1 LTKLAF
7 VNRYSNLKFQPFSN
21 RKNLKYKIINEQSE
35 IYMPLTIINS
45 FASWVLK
52 QRIHQI
58 ELFLKYPNEVQEEL
72 LMNLIQSSKNT
83 VLGKEY
89 DYASINSYATF
100 ADRIPIS
107 TYEELQPLI
116 ERTRKGEQNVFWE
129 TPIKWFAKSSG
140 TTNAKSKFIPVSNE
154 ALEDCHYKG
163 SKDLLC
169 LYLNNNEESELFL
182 GKSLRLGGSSQIY
195 EDNNTFFGDL
205 SAILIENMPIWA
217 EFSSTPSSKISLM
230 SEWET
235 KIAAIINETKNEN
248 VTSFAGVPSWMLVLM
263 NKMLEETGK
272 GNLFEI
278 WPNLEVYF
286 HGGVNFEPYREQY
299 KKILPK
305 KDFKYYEIY
314 NASEG
319 FFAIQDLNYSSD
331 LLLMLDYGIFYEF
344 IAMDTFGTPDQKVI
358 RLADVELFKNYA
370 LVITTNSGLWRYLI
384 GDTVRFTSLNP
395 YRIRVTGRTKHHIN
409 VFGEELMVENTDQAI
424 AKACKITQM
433 EVVEYTVAPV
443 FMNGKEKGA
452 HEWMIEFK
460 NNPAD
465 VAQFQKALDESIQ
478 SLNSDYEAKRYNN
491 MTLNPLVINVARK
504 NLFYDWLKGKNKL
517 GGQHKIP
524 RLSNQRDYL
533 EQLKSMQFQTA

>member
-1 LTKLAF
+1 
-7 VNRYSNLKFQPFSN
+7 
-21 RKNLKYKIINEQSE
+21 
-35 IYMPLTIINS
+35 MPLSIINS
-45 FASWVLK
+45 IASWFLK

-72 LMNLIQSSKNT
+72 LMNLLRSSENT
-83 VLGKEY
+83 LLGKQYEY
-89 DYASINSYATF
+89 SSIKSYAQF
-100 ADRIPIS
+100 AARIPIS
-107 TYEELQPLI
+107 SYEDLEPMI
-116 ERTRKGEQNVFWE
+116 ERTRQGEQNVLWE

-169 LYLNNNEESELFL
+169 LYLNNNEDSEMFL

-195 EDNNTFFGDL
+195 ENNNTSFGDL

-230 SEWET
+230 SEWES
-235 KIAAIINETKNEN
+235 KMNAIIKETVNEN

-263 NKMLEETGK
+263 NKILEETGK
-272 GNLFEI
+272 NNLVEL

-286 HGGVNFEPYREQY
+286 HGGVSFDPYREQY
-299 KKILPK
+299 HKILPK
-305 KDFKYYEIY
+305 NNFKYYEIY

-344 IAMDTFGTPDQKVI
+344 IPMDSYGSPNQKVV

-370 LVITTNSGLWRYLI
+370 MVITTNGGLWRYLI
-384 GDTVRFTSLNP
+384 GDTVRFTSLSP
-395 YRIRVTGRTKHHIN
+395 YRIRVTGRTRHHIN
-409 VFGEELMVENTDQAI
+409 VFGEELMVENTDQAL
-424 AKACKITQM
+424 AKACKATQA
-433 EVVEYTVAPV
+433 EIVDYTVAPI
-443 FMNGKEKGA
+443 FMDGKQKGA

-460 NNPAD
+460 TPPQD
-465 VAQFQKALDESIQ
+465 LTHFHQVLDNTLQ

-491 MTLNPLVINVARK
+491 MTLNPLVINVARE
-504 NLFYDWLKGKNKL
+504 NLFYDWLKQRNKV
-517 GGQHKIP
+517 GGQNKIP
-524 RLSNQRDYL
+524 RLSNQREYL
-533 EQLKSMQFQTA
+533 EQLKELQN

>member
-1 LTKLAF
+1 
-7 VNRYSNLKFQPFSN
+7 
-21 RKNLKYKIINEQSE
+21 
-35 IYMPLTIINS
+35 MPLTIINS
-45 FASWVLK
+45 VASWVLK

-83 VLGKEY
+83 ILGKEY
-89 DYASINSYATF
+89 EYSSINSYATF
-100 ADRIPIS
+100 AERVPVS

-116 ERTRKGEQNVFWE
+116 ERTRQGEQNVFWE
-129 TPIKWFAKSSG
+129 EPIKWFAKSSG

-169 LYLNNNEESELFL
+169 MYLNNNENSELFL

-235 KIAAIINETKNEN
+235 KITAIINETKNEN

-272 GNLFEI
+272 GNLLEI

-299 KKILPK
+299 QKILPK

-319 FFAIQDLNYSSD
+319 FFAIQDLNNSSD

-344 IAMDTFGTPDQKVI
+344 ISMETFGTPNQKVI

-424 AKACKITQM
+424 AKACKLTNSQ
-433 EVVEYTVAPV
+433 VVDYTVAPV
-443 FMNGKEKGA
+443 FMEGKEKGA

-460 NNPAD
+460 ENPQD
-465 VAQFQKALDESIQ
+465 INDFQKILDEAIQ

-491 MTLNPLVINVARK
+491 MTLNPLIINVARK
-504 NLFYDWLKGKNKL
+504 NLFYDWLKDRDKL

-533 EQLKSMQFQTA
+533 EQLKNMQVSIIT